1 MKKNGE
7 GKKKKEREE
16 EREKEREKGTKKVNE
31 FCYHE
36 KVCNKRKSIV
46 IMKKK
51 NNIN

>member
-16 EREKEREKGTKKVNE
+16 EREKGTKKVNE